1 MSNRAAA
8 WNSLGRR
15 VLYMVGGGAVFFVPV
30 TFAVEFLADLQV
42 IDLAWWGYKGL
53 GSWPDMLCLQIYL
66 LAAMLGAV
74 FLPSRLLKAKT
85 LLALSPLIGAAYAH
99 VIIEYSEKE
108 LADQAVARAFDP
120 YQAEINQRLAH
131 IDDRR
136 LIRPERP
143 YKGYPDM
150 MIEDRYYWH
159 TLLAGAFV
167 GTLAAVAIASS
178 GRRRWS
184 VLVVATGTAV
194 ASYVAFEVT
203 ASRPYADWSQAQSQD
218 VREALSSEA
227 N

>member
-1 MSNRAAA
+1 MSNRTAV
-8 WNSLGRR
+8 WNLIGQRI
-15 VLYMVGGGAVFFVPV
+15 LYAVAGGAVFLVPV
-30 TFAVEFLADLQV
+30 FLAVQFLSQLQV
-42 IDLAWWGYKGL
+42 IDLAWWGYEGR
-53 GSWPDMLCLQIYL
+53 GSWPDMLGLQIYL
-66 LAAMLGAV
+66 VAAIMGAV
-74 FLPSRLLKAKT
+74 LLPSRLLKAKT
-85 LLALSPLIGAAYAH
+85 LLAFSPLIGAAYFRA
-99 VIIEYSEKE
+99 IIGYSEMR

-120 YQAEINQRLAH
+120 YQAEIKQRLTH

-136 LIRPERP
+136 LIRPIRP
-143 YKGYPDM
+143 FKDYPNM
-150 MIEDRYYWH
+150 MIANRYYWH
-159 TLLAGAFV
+159 TLLAGALV
-167 GTLAAVAIASS
+167 GTLTGVAIASS